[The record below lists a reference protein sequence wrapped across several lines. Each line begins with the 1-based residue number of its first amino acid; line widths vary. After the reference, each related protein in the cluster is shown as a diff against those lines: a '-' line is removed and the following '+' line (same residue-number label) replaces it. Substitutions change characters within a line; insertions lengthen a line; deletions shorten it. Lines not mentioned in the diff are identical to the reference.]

1 MMLVLF
7 AAPVPWP
14 VPGLAKLGRFRMLKT
29 SARNCTTACSRNL
42 VSLLIAKSTFF
53 RSGPRRKFRGAF
65 PRVPAKGREN
75 MVGSNHLAGLCV
87 ITLWRS
93 NEGSRSGRS
102 VAEPAAPGLFE
113 RERLPT
119 SGLIGRPLCM
129 EMMLAIHHPFR
140 AFAIR
145 LWVLLKAGMWYV

>member
-1 MMLVLF
+1 MVAALLP
-7 AAPVPWP
+7 APVR
-14 VPGLAKLGRFRMLKT
+14 GLAKLGRFRMLKN
-29 SARNCTTACSRNL
+29 SARNCTTPCSPRAGAL

-65 PRVPAKGREN
+65 PSVPAKGRSN
-75 MVGSNHLAGLCV
+75 IVGSNHLAGLCV

-93 NEGSRSGRS
+93 NEGARSGRS

-113 RERLPT
+113 RERLPM
-119 SGLIGRPLCM
+119 SGLIGRPLCI

-140 AFAIR
+140 ALAIR
-145 LWVLLKAGMWYV
+145 LWVLLKVGI

>member
-1 MMLVLF
+1 MMFVLF
-7 AAPVPWP
+7 AAPTPCP

-29 SARNCTTACSRNL
+29 SARNCTTACSRSL

-53 RSGPRRKFRGAF
+53 RSGPRREFRGAF
-65 PRVPAKGREN
+65 PRVPAKGRSN
-75 MVGSNHLAGLCV
+75 IVGSNHLAGLCM

-93 NEGSRSGRS
+93 NEGSRFGRS
-102 VAEPAAPGLFE
+102 VAEPAALGLLD
-113 RERLPT
+113 REELT
-119 SGLIGRPLCM
+119 MIGLIGRPLCI

-145 LWVLLKAGMWYV
+145 L